1 MKKEN
6 KMQALKE
13 KQEPTVDLEKVD
25 IGAVRARYKKYSD
38 MIYAMNNVIERLR
51 EKGGKKA

>member
-38 MIYAMNNVIERLR
+38 MIYAMNNVIERLK

>member
-25 IGAVRARYKKYSD
+25 IGAVRERYKKYSD
-38 MIYAMNNVIERLR
+38 MIYAMNNVIERLK